1 MKRLYILTIDDVYDF
16 STCEHAPRA
25 FTDKEKALKALR
37 SVSNSFITDYN
48 IDDGDDEW
56 VIEDNGDSFEAYV
69 DGYWSENH
77 YIARIHEV
85 EVE

>member
-25 FTDKEKALKALR
+25 FADKEKALKALR
-37 SVSNSFITDYN
+37 SVSDAFVANNSF
-48 IDDGDDEW
+48 DDDDDW
-56 VIEDNGDSFEAYV
+56 VIEDNGDSFEAYI